1 VPPYLYK
8 KKVVWSDIA
17 RERVGKAIRAGV
29 KIAMGTDAAVCPHG
43 ENLKEL
49 GYLVELG
56 LAPLKAIKA
65 GTKNAAELLRLEDHL
80 GTLEAG
86 KLADLV
92 VTDVD
97 PLEDISLLADPASI
111 GLIIQGGRPVKDLK
125 GWLPI
130 ETAVPSI
137 AG

>member
-1 VPPYLYK
+1 M
-8 KKVVWSDIA
+8 
-17 RERVGKAIRAGV
+17 E
-29 KIAMGTDAAVCPHG
+29 
-43 ENLKEL
+43 
-49 GYLVELG
+49 
-56 LAPLKAIKA
+56 AIKA
-65 GTKNAAELLRLEDHL
+65 GTRNAAELLRLEDHL

-86 KLADLV
+86 KLADMV

-125 GWLPI
+125 GWLPV